1 MYTVYDVFQ
10 SSGVPRY
17 TRVDVEEH
25 NDSILGFLYTPGE
38 HLIIHGPSKTGK
50 TTLWT
55 SQIGLAHVIKIPCN
69 EQTSLDSVYGDII
82 DELDIFF
89 TSSQTVNS
97 NVKSGFQTEIKAKLY
112 GFFNGGVKSSIEGE
126 RGSGDTKERIIPPT
140 IGARNISKYLKAA
153 NKHVVLEN
161 IHYSSPEFRRQ
172 LSKELHNFS
181 DYDTKWIIVGVQHQA
196 DQVFIENRDLVGRL
210 REVKCGVFDKIKAKE
225 VLKLGTELLNI
236 EFSDYLQERI
246 YEESSGYAAL
256 VQDISKNVCLAAS
269 ITAAQDNLM
278 RIEEEQLLQ
287 IGCRKIAE
295 TCAQVY
301 SKFCDDIAKGGRS
314 DGSTEKYKWFLRLV
328 RDRYLSHK
336 GLLNTEV
343 YSQII
348 DMGHTEISQTSV
360 TQGLKY
366 MNKLQIKRNIN
377 PPVLEYDYEKS
388 RLFLL
393 DPYFKFCLRW
403 IPELIE
409 KE

>member
-1 MYTVYDVFQ
+1 MLTVYDVFQ

-17 TRVDVEEH
+17 TRVDVEEY
-25 NDSILGFLYTPGE
+25 NDSILGFLSTPGE

-55 SQIGLAHVIKIPCN
+55 SQIGLNHVIKIPCN
-69 EQTSLDSVYGDII
+69 ENTSLDSVYGDII

-89 TSSQTVNS
+89 TSSKNIDAK
-97 NVKSGFQTEIKAKLY
+97 VKSGFQSELRSRIY
-112 GFFNGGVKSSIEGE
+112 GLLDGGLKFSVEGE
-126 RGSGDTKERIIPPT
+126 RGTGERKERIIPPT
-140 IGARNISKYLKAA
+140 VGSRNISKYLRAA

-172 LSKELHNFS
+172 LSKDLHNFS

-210 REVKCGVFDKIKAKE
+210 REIKCGVFDKSKAKE
-225 VLKLGTELLNI
+225 VLRLGSDRLNI
-236 EFSDYLQERI
+236 AFSAHMQDRI
-246 YEESSGYAAL
+246 FEESSGYAAL
-256 VQDISKNVCLAAS
+256 VQDIAKNVCLSAS
-269 ITAAQDNLM
+269 ITARQEKITIIEDQELLRSACN
-278 RIEEEQLLQ
+278 RI
-287 IGCRKIAE
+287 AN

-314 DGSTEKYKWFLRLV
+314 DGSTEKYKWFLKLV
-328 RDRYLSHK
+328 RDRNLPHK

-343 YSQII
+343 YSSII
-348 DMGHTEISQTSV
+348 NMGHTDISQTSV
-360 TQGLKY
+360 TQGLQY

-377 PPVLEYDYEKS
+377 PPVLEYDEEKN

-409 KE
+409 EK